1 MSFSIAGKT
10 AIITGAGAGIGNAIA
25 RHFLEAGANV
35 VLADISEKRMKSAM
49 DDLSDESRAR
59 FFGGDLREKLQIA
72 NLLSTAID
80 AFDRVDILVNA
91 AREFCQ
97 TDPLDPADTT
107 MEQALNTNLMLGLR
121 LSQAVAR
128 RMITQAEDSPTPR
141 TEAGSIINLGAA
153 ANTGTQPDLL
163 AYAVSAAAVSQVTR
177 SLALALAPHRI
188 RVNALSFS
196 SVMSARLRDHIAE
209 NPDDREVILAGTPMR
224 RIGTASE
231 LAEAAQFLASGAS
244 SFITG
249 QVLGV
254 DGGRGLVEAVRCP
267 VQ

>member
-25 RHFLEAGANV
+25 RHFLDAGANV
-35 VLADISEKRMKSAM
+35 VLADISEKRMKSAIE
-49 DDLSDESRAR
+49 DLSDEKRAR

-72 NLLSTAID
+72 NLLSTTID
-80 AFDRVDILVNA
+80 SFDRVDILINA
-91 AREFCQ
+91 AREFSH
-97 TDPLDPADTT
+97 TDPLDPADAT
-107 MEQALNTNLMLGLR
+107 MDQALNTNLLLGLR
-121 LSQAVAR
+121 LTQAVAR
-128 RMITQAEDSPTPR
+128 RMIAQSEESDTPR
-141 TEAGSIINLGAA
+141 TEAGAIVNLGAA
-153 ANTGTQPDLL
+153 TNGATQPDAL
-163 AYAVSAAAVSQVTR
+163 AYAVSAAAVSQMTR
-177 SLALALAPHRI
+177 SMALALAPHRI

-209 NPDDREVILAGTPMR
+209 HPDARDEIVAGTPLR

-249 QVLGV
+249 QVLAV
-254 DGGRGLVEAVRCP
+254 DGGRGLVEGVRCP